1 MRNLVAKHDHNR
13 AAVHTDR
20 SKQPQSSL
28 LEGLLDYYAE
38 NAQDIAQS
46 EYERASVNCP
56 GAPLTPSR

>member
-1 MRNLVAKHDHNR
+1 MRNLVAKNDFNR

-20 SKQPQSSL
+20 SKRPQMSVG
-28 LEGLLDYYAE
+28 EGLLDYYAE
-38 NAQDIAQS
+38 NAQNVAQS